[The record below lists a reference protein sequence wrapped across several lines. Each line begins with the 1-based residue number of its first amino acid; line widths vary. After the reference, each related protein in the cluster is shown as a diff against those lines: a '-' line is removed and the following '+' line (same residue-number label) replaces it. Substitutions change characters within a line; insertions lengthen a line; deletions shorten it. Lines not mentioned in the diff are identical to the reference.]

1 MVNFINFQ
9 YIAKV
14 NNALMNNQDTIEILE
29 ELLNSV
35 KTLGFRKT
43 LNVLKIKKRKDSV
56 EMDEYDKFIIGM
68 IIKEFDITLDE
79 LLFGRYIR
87 GEIKYAVGFS
97 IYFLYESKTLG
108 QIHKN
113 IFKFKNKTLLSK
125 YRQMIFDLNKSS
137 KIDEKFLLM
146 KKDFE
151 IKIENYKKNNQ

>member
-1 MVNFINFQ
+1 
-9 YIAKV
+9 
-14 NNALMNNQDTIEILE
+14 MNNQDTIEILE

-113 IFKFKNKTLLSK
+113 IFKFKNKLV
-125 YRQMIFDLNKSS
+125 
-137 KIDEKFLLM
+137 
-146 KKDFE
+146 
-151 IKIENYKKNNQ
+151 

>member
-1 MVNFINFQ
+1 
-9 YIAKV
+9 
-14 NNALMNNQDTIEILE
+14 MNNQDTIEILE

-113 IFKFKNKTLLSK
+113 IFKFKLNSNDNFYILDLGDDRTPSDRISK
-125 YRQMIFDLNKSS
+125 QRILNIFLH
-137 KIDEKFLLM
+137 
-146 KKDFE
+146 
-151 IKIENYKKNNQ
+151 YKGII

>member
-1 MVNFINFQ
+1 MVNFVNFQ

-43 LNVLKIKKRKDSV
+43 LNILKIKKRKGSV
-56 EMDEYDKFIIGM
+56 EMDDYDKFILDM
-68 IIKEFDITLDE
+68 IVKDFDITNDE

-87 GEIKYAVGFS
+87 GEIKYAVGFA
-97 IYFLYESKTLG
+97 IYFLYENKTLG

-125 YRQMIFDLNKSS
+125 YRQMIFDLNKSY
-137 KIDEKFLLM
+137 KADEKFLEM
-146 KKDFE
+146 KKTFE
-151 IKIENYKKNNQ
+151 TKIENYKKNNQ

>member
-1 MVNFINFQ
+1 MVNFTNFQ

-56 EMDEYDKFIIGM
+56 EMDEYDKFIM
-68 IIKEFDITLDE
+68 DMVIKDFDITIDE

-97 IYFLYESKTLG
+97 IYFLYEKKTLG

-125 YRQMIFDLNKSS
+125 YRQMILDLNKSS
-137 KIDEKFLLM
+137 KVDEKFLLM
-146 KKDFE
+146 KKEFE
-151 IKIENYKKNNQ
+151 TKIENYKKNNQ